1 MRRCAYSV
9 NRNPVARPMLPYH
22 LRVLRP
28 VCTKCQHIQVKRKT
42 LLAEWAVSD
51 SIDDLVQLRIGR
63 HLLWAVWACMRILY
77 ACLMNDDERSAATHI
92 ACARNKKESTQNEE
106 MEKCFYENMTMRWRR
121 ERESECVCSWSLG
134 EKHLLGRRLFGS
146 AHKFL
151 DFFFVV
157 FGKKRCNRLEMVRMC
172 RCDVYDF
179 DLAKP
184 KYSQPDC
191 VQSKNE
197 NEITTV
203 TPSSV
208 LDFLRRRLH
217 LCRAGRWCKWTI

>member
-121 ERESECVCSWSLG
+121 ERESECVCSWSQG

-146 AHKFL
+146 AHKYILFWI
-151 DFFFVV
+151 FFCSFWEKTMQSLRNGAYVSLWCLR
-157 FGKKRCNRLEMVRMC
+157 FRSGQTK
-172 RCDVYDF
+172 
-179 DLAKP
+179 
-184 KYSQPDC
+184 
-191 VQSKNE
+191 VQSTRLCPKQKWKWNH
-197 NEITTV
+197 NCYAIV
-203 TPSSV
+203 RFGFSPSPSPS
-208 LDFLRRRLH
+208 LSGWSLM
-217 LCRAGRWCKWTI
+217 